1 MKLCLNTYNL
11 GKNLNAKE
19 MIKLCNKYGY
29 AAIEF
34 RTEKGHVHG
43 VEPETTTAKLKEI
56 RLMMEDAYLETASI
70 ATGCRFESPDVSIR
84 KQNIENAK
92 RHVEM
97 AKIMD
102 CSRIRVFGNLFPQGI
117 DRETH
122 VGWVGEALREIAEFA
137 VPYGVDVLLEMHQDF
152 NYWKYSVNSVKLADM
167 PNVGI
172 VYNCD
177 PKDVI
182 GGSVEGTY
190 NNIKK
195 YLHHIHMHC
204 FLNEYPYKE
213 LFGLL
218 KRDGYEDFLS
228 AEVDE
233 ETGEPDR
240 MMGYYS
246 ALYYAL
252 LD

>member
-11 GKNLNAKE
+11 GKNLSAEE
-19 MIKLCNKYGY
+19 MIELCSKYGY
-29 AAIEF
+29 AGIEF
-34 RTEKGHVHG
+34 RTEKGHAHG
-43 VEPETTTAKLKEI
+43 VELGTPIARLKEI
-56 RLMMEDAYLETASI
+56 RLKMEDAYIETASI
-70 ATGCRFESPDVSIR
+70 ATGCRFESPDESVR

-92 RHVEM
+92 RHVEI

-102 CSRIRVFGNLFPQGI
+102 CKRIRVFGNLFPQGI

-137 VPYGVDVLLEMHQDF
+137 QPFGVDVLLEMHQDF
-152 NYWKYSVNSVKLADM
+152 NYWKYAVNAVKLADM

-177 PKDVI
+177 PRDIV
-182 GGSVEGTY
+182 GSSIAPTY
-190 NNIKK
+190 SNIRK
-195 YLHHIHMHC
+195 YLRHIHMHC
-204 FLNEYPYKE
+204 FLRAFPYKE

-218 KRDGYEDFLS
+218 KKDGYEGFLS

-233 ETGEPDR
+233 ETNEPDR
-240 MMGYYS
+240 MMGYY
-246 ALYYAL
+246 AAVYYAL
-252 LD
+252 MD